1 MTTRRRMTKAAIMS
15 EIANDTGLTKKQVG
29 DVFESMRGL
38 IKRELSTAGP
48 GEFVLPDMLKLKV
61 RDVEAQFGKQFRN
74 PATGETII
82 RDVPASRKLRAT
94 PLKRLK
100 ELVL

>member
-1 MTTRRRMTKAAIMS
+1 MTKAAIMS
-15 EIANDTGLTKKQVG
+15 EIATDTGLTKKQIG
-29 DVFESMRGL
+29 DVFDSMRNL
-38 IKRELSTAGP
+38 IKRELSTTGP

-61 RDVEAQFGKQFRN
+61 RNVEAQFAKQFRN
-74 PATGETII
+74 PATGAIII